1 MEQKIEVVHIQP
13 GKPTQ
18 NGRVES
24 FHARL
29 RDECLNVSWLQN
41 LFDAKRKIA
50 AWRTEYNGER
60 PHSSLGYLTPSEYAE
75 QARMSYEKDACQK
88 RQA

>member
-24 FHARL
+24 FHARF
-29 RDECLNVSWLQN
+29 REGV
-41 LFDAKRKIA
+41 
-50 AWRTEYNGER
+50 
-60 PHSSLGYLTPSEYAE
+60 
-75 QARMSYEKDACQK
+75 
-88 RQA
+88 

>member
-24 FHARL
+24 FHARS
-29 RDECLNVSWLQN
+29 REERLNVSWFQN
-41 LFDAKRKIA
+41 LFDAKRKIV
-50 AWRTEYNGER
+50 AWRTEYNEER
-60 PHSSLGYLTPSEYAE
+60 PHSSLEIEAFKSAPPQQAAE
-75 QARMSYEKDACQK
+75 VAFFGRGARSN
-88 RQA
+88 